1 MNSNKISMQSKL
13 IRCSKPRISSRKE
26 SVESTR
32 VPNTECDNT
41 KEFTFSGLVPL
52 SFSTEEKNSCIYDT
66 FNTLDTS
73 TTAFTPPPDLK
84 FKIQPKEVL
93 LDTENTFLT
102 TSFESVPVRHQKRKV
117 SEGRV
122 YKVWNKTDR
131 ERQSDISDTFID
143 HYRKSYKNNWIG
155 LNQGVKEIL
164 PMRLHTSAIADH
176 RWTKL
181 ASQGRAHAAHF
192 QANYHRRQAFS
203 EINHTELTKI
213 LDNLLDTEK
222 ELTNP
227 RFSLENLRKVK
238 AKFRKSAE
246 QHKENI
252 SSKKTAPIIHI
263 ESSPTKSRD
272 LERVC
277 IPSSR
282 IEI

>member
-1 MNSNKISMQSKL
+1 MNSNKISMQDKL
-13 IRCSKPRISSRKE
+13 IRSFKPRISSRKE

-32 VPNTECDNT
+32 VPNTECENT
-41 KEFTFSGLVPL
+41 KEFTFSNLVPL
-52 SFSTEEKNSCIYDT
+52 SYSTEEKNSCIYET

-73 TTAFTPPPDLK
+73 TTAFTPPPDLR

-117 SEGRV
+117 SESAV
-122 YKVWNKTDR
+122 YKVWNKTSR
-131 ERQSDISDTFID
+131 ERHSDISETFID
-143 HYRKSYKNNWIG
+143 HYRKTYKDNWTG
-155 LNQGVKEIL
+155 LNHGVKEIL
-164 PMRLHTSAIADH
+164 PMRLNTSAIANH
-176 RWTKL
+176 RWTRL
-181 ASQGRAHAAHF
+181 GSQARAHAAHF
-192 QANYHRRQAFS
+192 QSNSRRRQAFS
-203 EINHTELTKI
+203 EINHTELRKI

-227 RFSLENLRKVK
+227 RFSLENLRRVK
-238 AKFRKSAE
+238 ARFRKSAE

-252 SSKKTAPIIHI
+252 SSKRAAPIIQI
-263 ESSPTKSRD
+263 DSSPTKSRD
-272 LERVC
+272 LEKVR

>member
-1 MNSNKISMQSKL
+1 MNSNKISMQDKL
-13 IRCSKPRISSRKE
+13 IRLAKPRISSRKE

-32 VPNTECDNT
+32 VPNTECNNT
-41 KEFTFSGLVPL
+41 KEFTFSNIVPL
-52 SFSTEEKNSCIYDT
+52 SFRTEEKDSCIYDT

-73 TTAFTPPPDLK
+73 TTAFTPPPDLR

-93 LDTENTFLT
+93 LDTENAFLT
-102 TSFESVPVRHQKRKV
+102 TSFESVPVRRQKRKI
-117 SEGRV
+117 SEGGV
-122 YKVWNKTDR
+122 YKVWNKTPL
-131 ERQSDISDTFID
+131 EKHSDISDTFID
-143 HYRKSYKNNWIG
+143 HYRKTYKNNWIG
-155 LNQGVKEIL
+155 LNQGVKEIV

-176 RWTKL
+176 RWTRL
-181 ASQGRAHAAHF
+181 VSQGRAHASHF
-192 QANYHRRQAFS
+192 QANPHRQAFS
-203 EINHTELTKI
+203 EINDTELTKI

-227 RFSLENLRKVK
+227 RFSLENLRRLK
-238 AKFRKSAE
+238 ATFRKSAE

-252 SSKKTAPIIHI
+252 SSKKAVPIIHI

>member
-1 MNSNKISMQSKL
+1 MNSNKISMHDKL
-13 IRCSKPRISSRKE
+13 IRSFKPRISSRKE

-41 KEFTFSGLVPL
+41 KEFTFSNLVPL
-52 SFSTEEKNSCIYDT
+52 SFSIEEKHSCIYDT
-66 FNTLDTS
+66 FQTLDTS
-73 TTAFTPPPDLK
+73 TTAFTPPPDLR
-84 FKIQPKEVL
+84 FKIQPKQVL

-102 TSFESVPVRHQKRKV
+102 TSFESVPVRHQKRRV
-117 SEGRV
+117 SEGV
-122 YKVWNKTDR
+122 YTVWNKTPR
-131 ERQSDISDTFID
+131 ERHSDISDTFID
-143 HYRKSYKNNWIG
+143 HYRKTYKNNWIG
-155 LNQGVKEIL
+155 LNQGVKEIV

-181 ASQGRAHAAHF
+181 ASQGRAYAAHY
-192 QANYHRRQAFS
+192 QPNHNRRQAFS

-213 LDNLLDTEK
+213 LTNLQDTEK
-222 ELTNP
+222 ELTHP
-227 RFSLENLRKVK
+227 RFSLENLRKLK
-238 AKFRKSAE
+238 ARFKQSAE

-252 SSKKTAPIIHI
+252 SSKRAAPIIHI